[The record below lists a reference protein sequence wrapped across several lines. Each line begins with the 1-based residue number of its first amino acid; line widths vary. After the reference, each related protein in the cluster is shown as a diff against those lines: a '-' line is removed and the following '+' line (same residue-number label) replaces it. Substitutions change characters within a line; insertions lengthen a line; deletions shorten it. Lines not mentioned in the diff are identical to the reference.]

1 MQLFLNFNG
10 KLLPANSLLISPDN
24 RSFRYGEGLFETI
37 RFQNGEIPL
46 WNYHWNRLSSS
57 LPQLHFEVPLHF
69 TESVLKQAITAL
81 VQKNRCTEAA
91 RIRITFFKGEGGLWE
106 PPSTPFNYLIQCWP
120 LERKDVFLNENGLIA
135 GVFESSRKICDP
147 YSNLKSGNYQLY
159 LLAAQF
165 AKQQKWNEA
174 LVLNE
179 HRRICD
185 ATIANVFIVKQNRVI
200 TPQQSEGCVSGVMC
214 SYLLETATKQGLDLV
229 QSTVTTEELLQADEV
244 FLTNAMGIRWVK
256 EIGDKNFKNNT
267 AAFLFHSVIK
277 PLFS

>member
-46 WNYHWNRLSSS
+46 WDYHWNRILSS
-57 LPQLHFEVPLHF
+57 LPQLYFEVPLHF
-69 TESVLKQAITAL
+69 TESVLKQEIAAL

-106 PPSTPFNYLIQCWP
+106 LPSTSFYYLIQCWP

-135 GVFESSRKICDP
+135 GVFDSGRKICDP

-179 HRRICD
+179 YRRICD
-185 ATIANVFIVKQNRVI
+185 ATIANVFIVRQNRVV
-200 TPQQSEGCVSGVMC
+200 TPQLTEGCVSGVMR
-214 SYLLETATKQGLDLV
+214 SFLLETATKQGMDLV
-229 QSTVTTEELLQADEV
+229 QSTITTEELLQADEV

-256 EIGDKNFKNNT
+256 EISDRSFKNNT
-267 AAFLFHSVIK
+267 AALLFHSVIK

>member
-10 KLLPANSLLISPDN
+10 KLLPANAFLISPDN
-24 RSFRYGEGLFETI
+24 RSFRYGESLFETI
-37 RFQNGEIPL
+37 RVQNGEIPL
-46 WNYHWNRLSSS
+46 WDYHWNRILSS

-69 TESVLKQAITAL
+69 TESVLKQAIAAV

-106 PPSTPFNYLIQCWP
+106 LPSTSFHYLIQCWP

-135 GVFESSRKICDP
+135 GVFESGRKICDR
-147 YSNLKSGNYQLY
+147 YSNLKSANYQLY
-159 LLAAQF
+159 LLAAQS

-179 HRRICD
+179 YRRICD
-185 ATIANVFIVKQNRVI
+185 ATIANVFIVTQNQVV
-200 TPQQSEGCVSGVMC
+200 TPQLTEGCVSGVMR
-214 SYLLETATKQGLDLV
+214 SYLLETAKVQGIEV
-229 QSTVTTEELLQADEV
+229 VESKVTIEELLQADEV
-244 FLTNAMGIRWVK
+244 FLSNAMGIRWVR
-256 EIGDKNFKNNT
+256 EIGEKEFKNNMT
-267 AAFLFHSVIK
+267 ASLFHSVIK